1 MRIRL
6 LLSAVLV
13 LSLSACRTNDP
24 TPVAVAT
31 PIASSAT
38 ASRAVSG
45 VITPT
50 TSVPRTPPDS
60 TISTLTRYAT
70 LSLPSGCDETKIR
83 GIVTD
88 FIAAFNRGDRDGLSH
103 VFPAR
108 GSDGDHPWAGDP
120 EQLRWFTLVRA
131 NPSKGI
137 NALNLYTRDTLLA
150 YFAERHEQHEQHE
163 QIRMVEL
170 VINPAGGGPV
180 TAAINFLLTRSADDL
195 PESLFG
201 KGGVSCAHDVIFLWS
216 QGGPSGSLATPTP

>member
-1 MRIRL
+1 MRTRL

-13 LSLSACRTNDP
+13 LSLSACRTNEP
-24 TPVAVAT
+24 APVAVST
-31 PIASSAT
+31 PIAYSAT
-38 ASRAVSG
+38 ASRTVSG
-45 VITPT
+45 VTTTT
-50 TSVPRTPPDS
+50 TSVPRTPPYPTVS
-60 TISTLTRYAT
+60 TPTRYAT
-70 LSLPSGCDETKIR
+70 LSLPSGCNETKIR

-103 VFPAR
+103 VFPTR

-120 EQLRWFTLVRA
+120 DQLRWFTLVRA

-150 YFAERHEQHEQHE
+150 YFAERHEQL
-163 QIRMVEL
+163 RMVEL

-180 TAAINFLLTRSADDL
+180 TAAINSLLTRSADDL
-195 PESLFG
+195 PESLFGG